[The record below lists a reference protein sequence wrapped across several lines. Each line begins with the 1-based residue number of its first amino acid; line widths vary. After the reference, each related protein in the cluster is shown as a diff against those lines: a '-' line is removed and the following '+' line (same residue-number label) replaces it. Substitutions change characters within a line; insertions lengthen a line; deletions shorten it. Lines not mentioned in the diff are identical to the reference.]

1 MSTQD
6 TSATAAEIVTGNQYP
21 DYDSDSGK
29 FCSMSAAAVVVVVV
43 VVVVYTMMIGAH
55 KIVSQKK
62 LDSFVSK
69 THPSSLALFFF
80 NRRFLQSNSFID

>member
-1 MSTQD
+1 MSTHD

-29 FCSMSAAAVVVVVV
+29 FCSMSAVVVVVV